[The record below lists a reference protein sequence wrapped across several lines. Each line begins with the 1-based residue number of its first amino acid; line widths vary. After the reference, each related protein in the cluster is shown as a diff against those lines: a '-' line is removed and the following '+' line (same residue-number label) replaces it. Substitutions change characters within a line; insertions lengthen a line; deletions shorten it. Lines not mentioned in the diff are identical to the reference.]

1 MISNSIKYKLLSKG
15 FAESSCKGAEHG
27 SNEKSRDRYASEF
40 KAFAVQ
46 GNMVDLAVGVIIGAA
61 FGKVVSSLVSDIMMP
76 PLGVL
81 MGGVNFSDKAIT
93 IKEEVIDAVS
103 KKVIHPAVLIP
114 YGNFINAIINFVI
127 VAASI
132 FVVVKLISMAKQKP
146 PAVAGEPTTKEC
158 PMCLSTIP
166 IKAKRCAHCCA
177 EIGIA

>member
-1 MISNSIKYKLLSKG
+1 MEATKKVGSIW
-15 FAESSCKGAEHG
+15 
-27 SNEKSRDRYASEF
+27 SEF
-40 KAFAVQ
+40 KAFAIQ

-93 IKEEVIDAVS
+93 IKDAVLDAAG
-103 KKVIHPAVLIP
+103 KTTHPAVLLT

-132 FVVVKLISMAKQKP
+132 FAVVKLITMAKHAP
-146 PAVAGEPTTKEC
+146 PAPAGEPTTKEC

-166 IKAKRCAHCCA
+166 IKARRCAHCCA